1 MERNENEDIRTKG
14 LGGDE
19 RQNKKTE
26 NRNHKAEDTKTQG
39 HHFIYEDS
47 SSITQTYSKS
57 GRAPIFN
64 FRFTISDVCRFYIQY
79 VAHPF
84 LNRRP
89 AVRELLTNFYKPG
102 WLKMKLFRCEWST
115 ASGRLRNP
123 EPN

>member
-47 SSITQTYSKS
+47 SSITQTFDSRYQMFVDFTYS
-57 GRAPIFN
+57 
-64 FRFTISDVCRFYIQY
+64 
-79 VAHPF
+79 
-84 LNRRP
+84 
-89 AVRELLTNFYKPG
+89 
-102 WLKMKLFRCEWST
+102 M
-115 ASGRLRNP
+115 
-123 EPN
+123 